1 MKKELNIRIVKSIW
15 ERERERE
22 GGGGEKEKK
31 NCERKR
37 ARLLELPECWEGA
50 FVVGSEDGNGPLHT
64 NLDKSSVSNN
74 QTEIY
79 VMATLNILSVTGLNM
94 SKKQFDD
101 RIFNHFFLYLY
112 QS

>member
-1 MKKELNIRIVKSIW
+1 MLKVYEKERGREKGVGERKKEK
-15 ERERERE
+15 
-22 GGGGEKEKK
+22 
-31 NCERKR
+31 CDRKR

-64 NLDKSSVSNN
+64 NLDKSSVSYN

-79 VMATLNILSVTGLNM
+79 VMATLNILSIAGLNM

-101 RIFNHFFLYLY
+101 RIFNLYF
-112 QS
+112 